1 MALILHFLIVQN
13 FCEYF
18 THEMRLTKRHQSQ
31 HKIQETIATATF
43 GTVTAAQQS
52 KYLKVSNNSIKH
64 LDETLATS
72 ARGIVVLWKM
82 LEMCKWN
89 FDERCQG

>member
-43 GTVTAAQQS
+43 GTAAQQS
-52 KYLKVSNNSIKH
+52 KYLKVSNNSLKH
-64 LDETLATS
+64 LDETMAAS
-72 ARGIVVLWKM
+72 ECKRDSCVV
-82 LEMCKWN
+82 
-89 FDERCQG
+89 ERAGSVQVEF

>member
-1 MALILHFLIVQN
+1 MALILHFLIIQN
-13 FCEYF
+13 VCEYY

-43 GTVTAAQQS
+43 GTAAQQS
-52 KYLKVSNNSIKH
+52 KYLKVSKNSLKH

-72 ARGIVVLWKM
+72 AREIVVLWKV